1 MRNSKSTRKTKL
13 NEGQLRRLVR
23 RIIRESYET
32 GPSDRFPRG
41 DMPDDYYSGAF
52 DAFERMIEDWPSWQR
67 YVSEL
72 RNNAEDREA
81 GSETNK
87 ETDEWAEGFG
97 YANWTADE
105 LANLYEE
112 LRGIY
117 DQSYGHS
124 GSDW

>member
-1 MRNSKSTRKTKL
+1 MRNSKSKRKTKL
-13 NEGQLRRLVR
+13 NEGQLRKLVR

-41 DMPDDYYSGAF
+41 DTLGDYYSKAVDAF
-52 DAFERMIEDWPSWQR
+52 DSMIEDWPRWQS

-81 GSETNK
+81 GYETN
-87 ETDEWAEGFG
+87 EDTDEWAEGFG

-105 LANLYEE
+105 LADLYEE
-112 LRGIY
+112 LQGIY

-124 GSDW
+124 SSDW